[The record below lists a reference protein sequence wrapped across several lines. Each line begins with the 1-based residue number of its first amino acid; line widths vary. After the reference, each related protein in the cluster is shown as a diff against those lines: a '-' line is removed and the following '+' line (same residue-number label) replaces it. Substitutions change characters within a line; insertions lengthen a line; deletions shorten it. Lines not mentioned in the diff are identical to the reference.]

1 MNLDPLAFR
10 GTAEYYT
17 AGRPPYSPHLAAMLV
32 EALGLDGTGRLLDV
46 GCGPG
51 VVAVTLAPYF
61 AEVVGLDPEPGMLAE
76 GKRQADAAGRSN
88 LRWVEGLAEQ
98 VSELDLAPCR
108 VVTFGQSFHR
118 VDRLAVAEQVY
129 DLLAPGGAIAI
140 ITHVVT
146 GRPRPAGTGHPLIP
160 YDAIRE
166 LIISFQGDETRQY
179 LDFWSQPGERFE
191 DTLAKTRFGRPQMLY
206 SPGVTDLVNTVDSLV
221 AMYFSMS
228 YAAPH
233 RFGDRRLEFETALR
247 RLLYQHSP
255 EGLFWQWPGD
265 TEIVLA
271 FKS

>member
-1 MNLDPLAFR
+1 
-10 GTAEYYT
+10 
-17 AGRPPYSPHLAAMLV
+17 
-32 EALGLDGTGRLLDV
+32 
-46 GCGPG
+46 
-51 VVAVTLAPYF
+51 VAVTLAPF
-61 AEVVGLDPEPGMLAE
+61 FEDVVGLDPEPGMLAE
-76 GKRQADAAGRSN
+76 GRRQADAAGRDN
-88 LRWVEGLAEQ
+88 VRWVEGLAEQ

-108 VVTFGQSFHR
+108 LVTFGQSFHR

-140 ITHVVT
+140 ISHVVT
-146 GRPRPAGTGHPLIP
+146 GRPTPAGTGQPLIP

-166 LIISFQGDETRQY
+166 LVISFQGDETRRY

-206 SPGVTDLVNTVDSLV
+206 APGVTDLINTVDSVV

-233 RFGDRRLEFETALR
+233 RFGDRCLEFETALR

-271 FKS
+271 FKH